1 MAFVK
6 PQILAAVSA
15 NPKAVESRL
24 LNFLLLHDLSGPM
37 SQKVAEALMDKC
49 EGGHIDH
56 FAAELLNMALGE
68 GSIVGTQGRSTS
80 GATDKPEADQTLL
93 VKEYAYHV
101 ASTTS
106 PSSS

>member
-24 LNFLLLHDLSGPM
+24 VNFLLLHDLGGPM
-37 SQKVAEALMDKC
+37 AAKVADALMDKC
-49 EGGHIDH
+49 ESGLIDH

-68 GSIVGTQGRSTS
+68 GNIVGTQGR
-80 GATDKPEADQTLL
+80 ATGGPSDKPGPEKTLL

-101 ASTTS
+101 ACTAATS
-106 PSSS
+106 

>member
-24 LNFLLLHDLSGPM
+24 VNFLLLHDLGGPM
-37 SQKVAEALMDKC
+37 SQKVAEALMDTC
-49 EGGHIDH
+49 DGGQIDH

-68 GSIVGTQGRSTS
+68 GNIVGTQGRAT
-80 GATDKPEADQTLL
+80 GGPTDKPEAEKTLL

-101 ASTTS
+101 ACTATTS
-106 PSSS
+106 

>member
-6 PQILAAVSA
+6 PQILAAANA

-24 LNFLLLHDLSGPM
+24 VNFLLLHDLSGPM
-37 SQKVAEALMDKC
+37 AAKVAEALMDNC
-49 EGGHIDH
+49 EGGFIDH

-68 GSIVGTQGRSTS
+68 GSIVGTQGRAT
-80 GATDKPEADQTLL
+80 GGPTDKPEPEKTLL

-101 ASTTS
+101 ACTAS
-106 PSSS
+106 PSGS